1 MVNVLAPA
9 LLSLL
14 LLPNLRAAAAASSSR
29 PGDAPKPHLSIVSSG
44 LYEMAKFPE
53 RNLPSGE
60 RLNALNDSKRY
71 VQSDRYPTS
80 KVINLLWVRELASRV
95 SNEGI
100 IVNAPTP
107 GFCKTELMRDTSG
120 VMGLIVKL
128 TMLMVGREASDGAR
142 CIVEAATV
150 KEEDS
155 HGRFLS
161 EMKIKAET
169 AMVTDEEGEKL
180 QKDMWK
186 EIMDVF
192 AREGLLVQVT

>member
-1 MVNVLAPA
+1 
-9 LLSLL
+9 
-14 LLPNLRAAAAASSSR
+14 
-29 PGDAPKPHLSIVSSG
+29 
-44 LYEMAKFPE
+44 MAKFPE

-95 SNEGI
+95 SNKEI

-107 GFCKTELMRDTSG
+107 GFCKTELMRNTSG
-120 VMGLIVKL
+120 VMGLLVKL
-128 TMLMVGREASDGAR
+128 TMLMVGREAPDGAR

-155 HGRFLS
+155 HGKFLS

-169 AMVTDEEGEKL
+169 TMVSGEGGAKL

-192 AREGLLVQVT
+192 AREGLSVQVT